1 MPFLTCLA
9 SVRNISHHLQ
19 LRILI
24 QKLPSIILS
33 LVCDLS
39 LPRMNL
45 PGPMFWVWLERRN
58 LVRIVMSSHMH
69 LNETLFNVLFTEISI
84 PLHIVLMHSST
95 SSRTAVI
102 ISCIEAVAGT
112 IFFSVLISVIREIIS
127 LIYSLSII
135 EICFNGGRR
144 PWKGL
149 EPPVCLDLCQKACPT
164 ALRPPVSLII
174 RLNEALRLLDVLL
187 TTQLIIHVVD
197 EKLLLQVNHLR
208 AVHLIR
214 HTAL

>member
-1 MPFLTCLA
+1 MPFLASLA
-9 SVRNISHHLQ
+9 LVRHIPLRLQ
-19 LRILI
+19 FRSLV
-24 QKLPSIILS
+24 QKLPGSIICF
-33 LVCDLS
+33 VCDLR

-45 PGPMFWVWLERRN
+45 PGPMFWVWLERRYFI
-58 LVRIVMSSHMH
+58 RIVMSSHRH
-69 LNETLFNVLFTEISI
+69 LNETLFNVLFTAISLS
-84 PLHIVLMHSST
+84 LHMVLMHSRA

-187 TTQLIIHVVD
+187 TTQFILHVVD

>member
-1 MPFLTCLA
+1 MPTKCL
-9 SVRNISHHLQ
+9 Q
-19 LRILI
+19 PRILI
-24 QKLPSIILS
+24 QKLTSIILS
-33 LVCDLS
+33 LVCNLR
-39 LPRMNL
+39 LPGMNL
-45 PGPMFWVWLERRN
+45 LSPMFWVWFERRHFI
-58 LVRIVMSSHMH
+58 RIVMSSHRH

-84 PLHIVLMHSST
+84 PLHMVLMHSST

-187 TTQLIIHVVD
+187 TTQFILHVVD

-208 AVHLIR
+208 AVHLVR